1 MSFGMALAA
10 GMGAFDAQQKASQE
24 SALAD
29 RQENRADEKWE
40 ETKKINKANLR
51 NSDQQYKINN
61 LQLKDATQAYK
72 EKYSLEAKKGRV
84 AKIKLNNQM
93 LAEMTGAQQ
102 QTEQGAIETRQ
113 AQSEK
118 LGMETAQRV
127 ADKEDVDNSVR
138 AYGNWATT
146 MNTAGRVTNF
156 DELNTMIA
164 SNPVMG
170 GLIKSNLV
178 IYNPNDKK
186 HKSGIDVFTSK
197 LAEQY
202 GAGEDDEAFALLR
215 ETVVDM
221 ADKGY
226 LGFETDSG
234 RPIDIKGIGTMMGL
248 DKLIP
253 ESSVSGISKGVKAA
267 GTAGYVKHARKMGLN
282 EEPIWKKGSE
292 TGEGA
297 TSTGPKTYQGRD
309 PSKYKMALEMQGMP
323 IPQDLTDILKFN
335 SNLIN
340 PTGKKGDAPMTGYW
354 AGANPIQIEEAVGN
368 QVTEILADN
377 LKGADADT
385 LIARAKSG
393 IALLDA
399 SDSVKNK
406 LRARVQTAEDSIV
419 ADDIVFKKEA
429 LSNSEQSTID
439 IMENNNLDTKAH
451 LVKKQEKVLSEY
463 KLTVG
468 IDDVMETIID
478 VEKGAGM
485 SNEVLASSLMQQ
497 AIGIAPDMAAD
508 LLAKLKDTSKDVSRE
523 MINNTIAVNSKL
535 GKILA
540 TYVKNTS
547 GAAVSD
553 QERQFLSNILMGAAG
568 GDSKTMLIALSTFKE
583 ASQGELKEMIKN
595 KSLVAGIPATMRR
608 VQEGIS
614 SSDDYIAQYDKIK
627 AQKAQQDGQVDIDP
641 ATTKQNPAGISPDAM
656 DTASKIDF
664 SK

>member
-1 MSFGMALAA
+1 MSFGVALAA

-40 ETKKINKANLR
+40 ETKKINAQNLK
-51 NSDQQYKINN
+51 NSNQQYQINS

-72 EKYSLEAKKGRV
+72 EKYSPEAKKGR
-84 AKIKLNNQM
+84 ANKIKFQNQVM
-93 LAEMTGAQQ
+93 ADVMGVEQ
-102 QTEQGAIETRQ
+102 QTEQGAVETRQ
-113 AQSEK
+113 AQTEK
-118 LGMETAQRV
+118 VVRETAQRV

-146 MNTAGRVTNF
+146 MSTDGAVTNF
-156 DELNTMIA
+156 DEINTMVA
-164 SNPVMG
+164 NNPVMSG
-170 GLIKSNLV
+170 MIKSSLV

-186 HKSGIDVFTSK
+186 HKAGVDAFTSK

-202 GAGEDDEAFALLR
+202 GGDDPETLELLKS
-215 ETVVDM
+215 TVEDM
-221 ADKGY
+221 ANKGY
-226 LGFETDSG
+226 LGFETESG
-234 RPIDIKGIGTMMGL
+234 RAIDIKGMGTMMGL